1 MPERSAAAEVGHQL
15 EEHRGAEGGRNRLLL
30 EIMEGLVLAVV
41 AVSTAWSGYQ
51 SALWDS
57 RSAASYGQSSKLRIE
72 SQGAQTIAGEQTLYD
87 SSTFYA
93 WLVAEETNNTTLTN
107 LLERRMRPEYKVAF
121 DAWMKLDPL
130 HNPTA
135 PPGPAFMP
143 QFKNA
148 SAAQAAKLDTEA
160 SAAFDAGNH
169 ERDVGDEYVRVTVLL
184 AVVLFLI
191 AVSQRFDI
199 RNVRLGILGI
209 AVLVLGYS
217 IVQLVVIAV

>member
-1 MPERSAAAEVGHQL
+1 MLEVL
-15 EEHRGAEGGRNRLLL
+15 
-30 EIMEGLVLAVV
+30 EGLLLAVV

-57 RSAASYGQSSKLRIE
+57 RSAASYGHSSRLRIQ
-72 SQGAQTIAGEQTLYD
+72 SQGAQTIAGQETLYD

-93 WLVAEETNNTTLTN
+93 WLAAAEAGNTTLTTI
-107 LLERRMRPEYKVAF
+107 LERRMRPEYKVAF
-121 DAWMKLDPL
+121 DAWITLDPL
-130 HNPTA
+130 HNPYA

-143 QFKNA
+143 QFKNS
-148 SAAQAAKLDTEA
+148 SAEQAARLDAEA

-169 ERDVGDEYVRVTVLL
+169 ARDVGDEYVRVTVLL

-199 RNVRLGILGI
+199 RNVRLGIIGL
-209 AVLVLGYS
+209 AMLVLGFS
-217 IVQLVVIAV
+217 IVQLVLISV